1 MDFTGIIA
9 LWLNGIVG
17 FVIALTFAL
26 CGRRNYALLFT
37 TILGVSILAD
47 FALLVDWSRSD
58 EITSEFLLDDAVL
71 FAVTG
76 LIGGAVGAAPVLLCF
91 WIYQAAKRRDAR

>member
-9 LWLNGIVG
+9 LLLSGIAG
-17 FVIALTFAL
+17 FVIALTFAMWSS
-26 CGRRNYALLFT
+26 RSYALLFA
-37 TILGVSILAD
+37 TILSVSVLAD

-58 EITSEFLLDDAVL
+58 QITTEFLLNDAVL

-76 LIGGAVGAAPVLLCF
+76 LIGGAVGAAPVLLCY
-91 WIYQAAKRRDAR
+91 WIYQAAKKHDAR